1 MFLEYESYFWII
13 WCLIT
18 FCFAKRLGYL
28 GLFIAHLIVLI
39 SIAISDIY
47 LMSEFMKNPEWD
59 GTPDMDILFF
69 LGIIFRVIIINTC
82 LLPIGLIG
90 KHLGKRFKVT

>member
-1 MFLEYESYFWII
+1 
-13 WCLIT
+13 
-18 FCFAKRLGYL
+18 
-28 GLFIAHLIVLI
+28 
-39 SIAISDIY
+39 
-47 LMSEFMKNPEWD
+47 MSEFMKNPEWD

-90 KHLGKRFKVT
+90 KHLGKRVKVT